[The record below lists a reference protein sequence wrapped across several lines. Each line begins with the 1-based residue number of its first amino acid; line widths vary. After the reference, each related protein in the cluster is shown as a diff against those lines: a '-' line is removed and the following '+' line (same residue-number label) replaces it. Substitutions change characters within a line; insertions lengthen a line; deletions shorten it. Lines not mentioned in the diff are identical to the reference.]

1 MPMPR
6 RFNAAAIALVIA
18 MSAASTAAVRAAPS
32 VPPAGCT
39 GQASP
44 YWLNVVAD
52 GVRSGEGL
60 LAVTLY
66 ADVSR
71 KFLAKKGSLY
81 VGRVPAVP
89 GTTRACIFVPKPGT
103 YALAF
108 YHDENA
114 NQKFDRT
121 TIGFPAE
128 GYGFSNNPSTL
139 AGLPSFR
146 AVRLS
151 VPRTGLTSRVQ
162 MKYP

>member
-1 MPMPR
+1 MPIPR
-6 RFNAAAIALVIA
+6 RFHAAAMALVIA
-18 MSAASTAAVRAAPS
+18 VSAGSAGVVQAASPS
-32 VPPAGCT
+32 PPEGCAGP
-39 GQASP
+39 ASP

-52 GVRSGEGL
+52 GMRNGEGL

-103 YALAF
+103 YALAL
-108 YHDENA
+108 YHDQNA

-139 AGLPSFR
+139 AGLPSVR